1 MATAIFIVLLCYL
14 AAGLAVGLAF
24 VSIGVVRVQSAPVT
38 LGARILLLPG
48 ATLLWPL
55 IVARWRKAAR

>member
-1 MATAIFIVLLCYL
+1 MATVIFIALLCYL
-14 AAGLAVGLAF
+14 AIGVAVGLAF
-24 VSIGVVRVQSAPVT
+24 VSVGVVRVQHAPVT

-55 IVARWRKAAR
+55 IVSRWIRAVG